1 MNKKFFNKLTL
12 TFCLLVMVFTT
23 AIPFLSCGNKSGKVD
38 VWSTYNTLKVM
49 QNYGEYPRFEAK
61 IDISL
66 AQGEI
71 EGAQIVITPEKAVK
85 SYSMEI
91 QELVDG
97 NGNTIK
103 EDQINVYKLGY
114 IHVKSKT
121 EGNYNE
127 KYPVGDFPDVM
138 LPLHK
143 AIEYKENTIDAGNNQ
158 SIVVEVTTT
167 SQTVAGVYT
176 GTFKLNVDDKTI
188 DIPVRVEVWDMD
200 ISKAYGQ
207 TLYNIEL
214 YSLKHGELK
223 ANKEIYITY
232 YETLLNEYRL
242 CAYYLPGWEESPEEM
257 LYYLEKYWDHPY
269 FTAYSIPTFTNYVG
283 QHFNEYV
290 FYDYVYAIARAC
302 TPDKLYFDKAT
313 IYQSMVDEPHTEI
326 AREGVR
332 YNIEAS
338 LRVRQQVYDDLVSEG
353 WFNKFDSDYQDKF
366 YKSLMDITDIVTT
379 EYNEK
384 YYPDTRIGYCPSI
397 KFYDNE
403 LDRNSYMEHAKKHG
417 TDVWTYHCTQPQYPY
432 PTIHIDDY
440 LIGSRLMSWMQQ
452 AYDIVGCLYYSTALY
467 HLTPAG
473 MAINPYKDPVRW
485 GELINSYNGDGFIFY
500 PGVYYGNDKPFG
512 CIRGASL
519 RDGQEDY
526 ALIGVLND
534 LYKELCTEY
543 GVDVVDSKSALKN
556 IYKSLFTDVFYT
568 FDDQKLIDARK
579 EVQNIYNIAKNT
591 GFVLSNVSTESQYGK
606 TEFYLKDGATV
617 KVNGKDVS
625 GTTCG
630 SGKYYQVLTELKEKL
645 NYQQIEIT
653 YNEKV
658 YKLNVYV
665 GEQLFKATD
674 FDTSIDSVTLSE
686 YATKVSTEDGVE
698 ILLKSSGETPTEMRR
713 FKPYFAINADCFNG
727 GLNNVDSIKFNLTNN
742 SSEDVLLYVAL
753 GSGKAIGENFY
764 TVRIG
769 KGKTMAITID
779 DVQSAIT
786 KFSGTPD
793 KIVVYLDNAVYEE
806 NESGELVW
814 KLLPDRKL
822 TIQDVYYSGV

>member
-1 MNKKFFNKLTL
+1 MKKRLLKKITL
-12 TFCLLVMVFTT
+12 AFCLLLMCSTVIT
-23 AIPFLSCGNKSGKVD
+23 PFLSCGKKSGKVD
-38 VWSTYNTLKVM
+38 IWSTYNTLKVM
-49 QNYGEYPRFEAK
+49 QNYGEYPHFEAK

-66 AQGEI
+66 AKGET
-71 EGAQIVITPEKAVK
+71 EGAQIVITPKKDVK

-91 QELVDG
+91 QELTDG
-97 NGNTIK
+97 KGNSIK
-103 EDQINVYKLGY
+103 KEQIEVYKLAY
-114 IHVKSKT
+114 IHVTSKT

-127 KYPVGDFPDVM
+127 KYPVGDFPDMM
-138 LPLHK
+138 LPLDK
-143 AIEYKENTIDAGNNQ
+143 AIEYKENSIEKGKNQ

-176 GTFKLNVDDKTI
+176 GTFKLNVDGKIT
-188 DIPVRVEVWDMD
+188 DIPVTVEVWDMD

-214 YSLKHGELK
+214 YSLKFGEL
-223 ANKEIYITY
+223 EMSSDIYITY
-232 YETLLNEYRL
+232 YETMLNEYRL
-242 CAYYLPGWEESPEEM
+242 SAYYLPGWEKSPEEM

-269 FTAYSIPTFTNYVG
+269 FTAYSIPTFTNYVS

-290 FYDYVYAIARAC
+290 FYDYVETIARAC
-302 TPDKLYFDKAT
+302 TPEKLYFDKAT

-326 AREGVR
+326 ARESVR

-353 WFNKFDSDYQDKF
+353 WFNQFDSDYQDKF
-366 YKSLMDITDIVTT
+366 YKSLMDVTDIVTT
-379 EYNEK
+379 EYSEK
-384 YYPDTRIGYCPSI
+384 YYPDTKIGYCPSI
-397 KFYDNE
+397 KYYDNE
-403 LDRNSYMEHAKKHG
+403 LDRKDYAEHAKKYG
-417 TDVWTYHCTQPQYPY
+417 TDVWTYHCIQPQYPY

-452 AYDIVGCLYYSTALY
+452 AYDIVGCLYYSVALY

-473 MAINPYKDPVRW
+473 ASINPYKDPVRW

-500 PGVYYGNDKPFG
+500 PGIYYGYDKPLG
-512 CIRGASL
+512 SIRGASL

-526 ALIGVLND
+526 ALIGVLDD
-534 LYKELCTEY
+534 LYKELCIEY
-543 GVDVVDSKSALKN
+543 GIDTVNSKSALQSVYN
-556 IYKSLFTDVFYT
+556 SLFTDVFYT

-579 EVQNIYNIAKNT
+579 EVSNIYNIAKNT
-591 GFVLSNVSTESQYGK
+591 GFVLSNVATENEYGK

-617 KVNGKDVS
+617 KVNGKEVS
-625 GTTCG
+625 GTT
-630 SGKYYQVLTELKEKL
+630 SKNGKYYQVLTELTEKQ

-658 YKLNVYV
+658 YTLKVYV

-674 FDTSIDSVTLSE
+674 FATSIDSVTLSE
-686 YATKVSTEDGVE
+686 LATKVATDNGLEVVV
-698 ILLKSSGETPTEMRR
+698 KSSGETPTEMRR
-713 FKPYFAINADCFNG
+713 FKPYFAINSNCFNG
-727 GLNNVDSIKFNLTNN
+727 GIENVNTIKFNLTNN
-742 SSEDVLLYVAL
+742 NSEDVLLYIAL
-753 GSGKAIGENFY
+753 GEGKAIGENFY
-764 TVRIG
+764 TIKVN
-769 KGKTMAITID
+769 KGETVTITIND
-779 DVQSAIT
+779 IQTALT

-793 KIVVYLDNAVYEE
+793 KLVVYLENAVYDE
-806 NESGELVW
+806 NESGELEW